1 MDPHTQG
8 SVAGY
13 VCERELG
20 RGGQGVVWLAR
31 DQAGRQVVVKFL
43 LPGKEYDEIALARVR
58 REFGAASRVG
68 ELATARVLDAD
79 LNGRTPY
86 IVSEF
91 VPGPTIAEYVGTSGP
106 LASGRLQSLALAV
119 AHALAQVHRVGIVH
133 RDIKPSN
140 VLLSPDGPRIIDFG
154 IARDDRLLESA
165 LTTPGSLVGS
175 PSYMSPEQVRA
186 QRVTTA
192 SDVFSLGSTLYFA
205 ATGRHPFDGAGSYEV
220 LVAVCEDE
228 PDLAAVP
235 EPVRSVVADCLRK
248 DPALR
253 PTASQLV
260 TRLAGAAEAA
270 DGTPT
275 VSLTPRPAP
284 LAGNGGGRGT
294 GSDGSE
300 GGRGRQLRLLAFAA
314 GSAAAAVILAV
325 VLSTTARE
333 PGGTGGS
340 TGSPNGSSPQSYAD
354 DLTDSGD
361 WTHKDPD
368 LGKVTHK
375 GGTMLVSPRINL
387 EVWPQAPFQPSTPA
401 VRLTAQ
407 AAWYGGDGGIGLWC
421 NGSGDYGKGSRWSG
435 YVTTGQEAL
444 IVREFRHKG
453 EFQHDRVVE
462 VNLADAG
469 MEVKSQQQID
479 MALTC
484 TPTGQGRIRVELALD
499 GKRVAAY
506 TGPAFTAR
514 GCGVSAFHYNE
525 TDPEGTAFHSG
536 FERFTAAEPGAD

>member
-1 MDPHTQG
+1 MDPRMHG
-8 SVAGY
+8 AVAGY

-31 DQAGRQVVVKFL
+31 DAEGRQVVVKFL

-79 LNGRTPY
+79 LTGRTPY

-91 VPGPTIAEYVGTSGP
+91 VSGPTIGEYVGASGP
-106 LASGRLQSLALAV
+106 LTSGRLQSLALAV

-186 QRVTTA
+186 QRVTSA

-205 ATGRHPFDGAGSYEV
+205 ATGRHPFDGSGSYEV

-228 PDLAAVP
+228 ADLTAVP
-235 EPVRSVVADCLRK
+235 EPVRSVIADCLRK
-248 DPALR
+248 DPAQR
-253 PTASQLV
+253 PTAAQLV
-260 TRLAGAAEAA
+260 TRLAGAAEAV

-275 VSLTPRPAP
+275 VSLAPRPLP
-284 LAGNGGGRGT
+284 GTVSGDRDGDRGK
-294 GSDGSE
+294 
-300 GGRGRQLRLLAFAA
+300 QLRLWGFAA
-314 GSAAAAVILAV
+314 GSAVAAVLLAV
-325 VLSTTARE
+325 VLSTRGEGAGGGASG
-333 PGGTGGS
+333 PGKS
-340 TGSPNGSSPQSYAD
+340 TDSPPQSYAD
-354 DLTDSGD
+354 DLTDSGN

-375 GGTMLVSPRINL
+375 GGTMLVSPRLQL
-387 EVWPQAPFQPSTPA
+387 EVWPQAPFEPSTSA
-401 VRLTAQ
+401 VRITTQ

-421 NGSGDYGKGSRWSG
+421 NGSGDYEKGSRWSG

-462 VNLADAG
+462 KNLADLG
-469 MEVKSQQQID
+469 LKVTSRQEID

-484 TPTGQGRIRVELALD
+484 TPAGEGRIKVELAL
-499 GKRVAAY
+499 GGRTVAAY
-506 TGPAFTAR
+506 TGDAFTSL

-525 TDPEGTAFHSG
+525 TDPEGTAFHAG
-536 FERFTAAEPGAD
+536 FERFTAEEPGAD